1 MNEYSFSYW
10 LTNPELNL
18 KLKFLFT
25 YFNQA
30 LKEIETRNIT
40 FYKENLPSNPIEI
53 IEFLTQAGI
62 NNSDKFCMS
71 TLTIEEAK
79 KIEDYEGADAIM
91 ADFAN
96 EFIGGGAASF
106 GNVQEEILF
115 AIYPELFVSQ
125 LFLER
130 MDPHE
135 AIYLKGARKYSDYSG
150 YGGSLDYKKLDAS
163 KRSNILD
170 SKARL

>member
-1 MNEYSFSYW
+1 MFFCTLIPQTEREMNDYSFAYW
-10 LTNPELNL
+10 VLNPELSV
-18 KLKFLFT
+18 KLMFLFN

-30 LKEIETRNIT
+30 LKETDMRNFT
-40 FYKENLPSNPIEI
+40 LYKENISPIPKN
-53 IEFLTQAGI
+53 IEELCNQI
-62 NNSDKFCMS
+62 QNSDEKKM
-71 TLTIEEAK
+71 TNITIEESK
-79 KIEDYEGADAIM
+79 KIDDFEGPCSIM

-96 EFIGGGAASF
+96 EFIGGGAANF

-135 AIYLKGARKYSDYSG
+135 AIYLKGAKRYSD
-150 YGGSLDYKKLDAS
+150 
-163 KRSNILD
+163 
-170 SKARL
+170 